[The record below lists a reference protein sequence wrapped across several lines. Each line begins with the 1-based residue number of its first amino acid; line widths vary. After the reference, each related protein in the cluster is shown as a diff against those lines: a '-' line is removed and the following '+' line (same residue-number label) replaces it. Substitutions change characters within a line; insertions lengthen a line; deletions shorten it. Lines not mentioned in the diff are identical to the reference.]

1 MKKSIL
7 SIAVVA
13 AMFSASLFVVSCGSK
28 NKTEQQEQT
37 NDHQHMDGDEMHE
50 GEVFE
55 SDTSIVAS
63 YACPMHPEV
72 TGKQGDSC
80 SKCGMELELV
90 KVEQ

>member
-28 NKTEQQEQT
+28 NKSEQKEQLKEQQLNE
-37 NDHQHMDGDEMHE
+37 GDSSME
-50 GEVFE
+50 
-55 SDTSIVAS
+55 TS

-72 TGKQGDSC
+72 TGKQGDTC
-80 SKCGMELELV
+80 SKCGMALEIVLN
-90 KVEQ
+90 E